1 MALLDSPADGRFC
14 VIVEFT
20 PHSVSDLRRV
30 SKMAQRLSELG
41 RRFADRGVVF
51 PAVSITQNPGG
62 RPSYDTV
69 AAVAALRAQ
78 GVPPEIE
85 ILPHV
90 TGKDMNGDAM
100 TALLRA
106 LADGGTRTILAL
118 TGDVPAGRGVF
129 ERDAIGILQLV
140 REINAAALRAARSDE
155 DLASAPQLRA
165 GAAVSPFKYTDGSLA
180 MQMIKASKK
189 VRAGAEFLVC
199 QSGWDSEK
207 SERLVAS
214 LREECVPL
222 IGNVQAIDESAA
234 RVMRTLPG
242 CVITEDFLRRLAG
255 GGPADVTRRAAR
267 QVAMFRQLG
276 YAGVDLGRPGD
287 FQSADEIEALVEEA
301 LAVRDWREF
310 RDDLTFPAPESPTP
324 RVRGTA
330 AVSRAVHRVAFE
342 EDGALHGVARAVLAP
357 ANRSADREGA
367 LYRLFKS
374 MEDVGKEAAYRCEH
388 CGDCFLPENAYV
400 CTLGD
405 CEKGLANVP
414 CGDADPQGRCGNNP
428 NRSCAGEK
436 IYVRLLRRGAVE
448 EFRRAVFPPRR
459 PELRQTSSVLNRFF
473 GRDHNSRPHPLE
485 GSGMIHVGELI
496 HASVPLAGSAMR
508 SIQAL
513 GDEGF
518 AAANRGRLAIEDLV
532 ATQAA
537 QGADYIDL
545 NIDALGHP
553 DAPGFMRRMVRL
565 VREHGAGVPPCVDS
579 SDPAVLEAGLDE
591 WLAAGPELR
600 PPLVNSVT
608 FSEMERFAGLLAR
621 RRDRAFSAV
630 CLLVGPTGPLGT
642 DTEMV
647 AAARAMFDRCTADGF
662 RPEDLFFDTVTLGIG
677 TDGFMDGEGNLKA
690 SHTRNSFHAIR
701 AIRGDAA
708 MRGVHAILG
717 VSNWVFGARKRRIGH
732 LRAFIEEAREYGL
745 DAVIDDVSK
754 EFGCKPAPPELVDF
768 VRMFV
773 ALDGGDASMDRYTD
787 AIDQARS
794 REWV

>member
-1 MALLDSPADGRFC
+1 MSLLKSLADGRFC

-30 SKMAQRLSELG
+30 SAVVRALPEIGL
-41 RRFADRGVVF
+41 RFADRGIAF

-69 AAVAALRAQ
+69 AAVAALHAQ
-78 GVPPEIE
+78 GVPPGIE

-100 TALLRA
+100 TAFLRA

-118 TGDVPAGRGVF
+118 TGDLPAGRGVF

-140 REINAAALRAARSDE
+140 REVNAAALRAARSDE
-155 DLASAPQLRA
+155 DLASAPQLHA

-199 QSGWDSEK
+199 QSGWDAGK

-214 LREECVPL
+214 LREERVPL

-234 RVMRTLPG
+234 RTMRTLPG

-255 GGPADVTRRAAR
+255 EGPEGPRRRAAR
-267 QVAMFRQLG
+267 QIAMFRQLG

-287 FQSADEIEALVEEA
+287 FQSAEEIAALVEEA
-301 LAVRDWREF
+301 LAVGDWREF
-310 RDDLTFPAPESPTP
+310 RDDLSFPAPESPP
-324 RVRGTA
+324 PPAPGTA
-330 AVSRAVHRVAFE
+330 VVSRAVHDAVFE
-342 EDGALHGVARAVLAP
+342 ENGALHGVARAILAP
-357 ANRSADREGA
+357 VNRSADREGA
-367 LYRLFKS
+367 LYRLFKA
-374 MEDVGKEAAYRCEH
+374 MEDAGKQMVYRCEH

-428 NRSCAGEK
+428 NQICAGEK
-436 IYVRLLRRGAVE
+436 IYVRLLRRDAVE

-459 PELRQTSSVLNRFF
+459 ASLRETSSVLNRFF
-473 GRDHNSRPHPLE
+473 GRDHNSRRHPLE
-485 GSGMIHVGELI
+485 GSGMIHIGELI
-496 HASVPLAGSAMR
+496 HASVPLAGAAMR

-513 GDEGF
+513 GDVGF
-518 AAANRGRLAIEDLV
+518 ASSNRGRLALEDLV
-532 ATQAA
+532 ASQAA

-545 NIDALGHP
+545 NVDALGHP
-553 DAPGFMRRMVRL
+553 DVPGFMRRMVRL
-565 VREHGAGVPPCVDS
+565 VRDHGSGVPPCVDS

-591 WLAAGPELR
+591 WLAAGPSLR

-608 FSEMERFAGLLAR
+608 FSEMERYAGLLAR
-621 RRDRAFSAV
+621 RRNGAFSVV
-630 CLLVGPTGPLGT
+630 CLLVGPTGPLAT
-642 DTEMV
+642 DAEMV

-662 RPEDLFFDTVTLGIG
+662 RPGDLFFDTVTLGIG
-677 TDGFMDGEGNLKA
+677 TDGFMDGDGNLKS

-732 LRAFIEEAREYGL
+732 LRSFIEVAREYGL

-754 EFGCKPAPPELVDF
+754 EFGSKPAPPELVDF

-773 ALDGGDASMDRYTD
+773 SLDGGEASMDRYTEAVD
-787 AIDQARS
+787 HARS